1 MFSLASSFMF
11 SLASSLAFS
20 PGTFGV
26 RPYVNNQPVNQISPV
41 SVTARERAQVI
52 FTFGLALFCRFAA
65 LFHNLFENDVLIK
78 SCWLLFKNIV
88 DAASNPS

>member
-52 FTFGLALFCRFAA
+52 FTFGLALFCWFARERAQVIFTFGLA
-65 LFHNLFENDVLIK
+65 LFVGLQPCFTICLK
-78 SCWLLFKNIV
+78 MTS
-88 DAASNPS
+88 